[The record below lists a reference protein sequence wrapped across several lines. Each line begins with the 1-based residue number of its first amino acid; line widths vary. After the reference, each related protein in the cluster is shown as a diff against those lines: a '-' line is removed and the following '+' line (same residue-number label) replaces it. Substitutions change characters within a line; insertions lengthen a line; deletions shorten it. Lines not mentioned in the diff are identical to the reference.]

1 MAGEAMKAGHVS
13 PGAFSAND
21 NFENFPIQSD
31 QSILLGWEVSVTPL
45 AKEQLLESLNRV
57 QKYEGDF
64 KTTIT
69 ISAMTF
75 GMVKYIR
82 TTFIAVGPS
91 GLVTLKARNE
101 DGDFIYCQGIL
112 QKPRF
117 NKSYGNVGYEQ
128 VEYDFVGGKQVT

>member
-1 MAGEAMKAGHVS
+1 MAGEAMKAGHVL
-13 PGAFSAND
+13 PGTFSAND
-21 NFENFPIQSD
+21 NFESFPLQSD
-31 QSILLGWEVSVTPL
+31 QSLLLGWEVSIIPL
-45 AKEQLLESLNRV
+45 VKEVLLESLGRT

-69 ISAMTF
+69 LTVMTF

-82 TTFIAVGPS
+82 TTFTSTGPS

-101 DGDFIYCQGIL
+101 DGDFIYCQGTL

-117 NKSYGNVGYEQ
+117 GKSYGNTGYER